1 MVCTG
6 QDQALI
12 SGGLAS
18 ESSFLAQ
25 YSALQKS
32 MFRIV
37 LFIVIYTGHREALVT
52 SSIEKMTVYD

>member
-1 MVCTG
+1 MVCTE

-18 ESSFLAQ
+18 ESIFLAQ
-25 YSALQKS
+25 YSTLQKS

-37 LFIVIYTGHREALVT
+37 LFIVVYIGHREALVT
-52 SSIEKMTVYD
+52 SNIEKMAIYD